1 MIGTIAFP
9 LFIIFPLRFISLF
22 KVFSISFLTYS
33 FSQQLDGRWAAFIT
47 SFSTLIIVISLLLR
61 GHQLSEKKIEMEFLF
76 HRMIGVQVEFLSFLF
91 SVISIPLM
99 TRISLLMKLLRELK
113 TPSDFYH
120 LGFKVFLLSIY
131 DYATFLIMV

>member
-1 MIGTIAFP
+1 
-9 LFIIFPLRFISLF
+9 
-22 KVFSISFLTYS
+22 
-33 FSQQLDGRWAAFIT
+33 LDGRWAAFIT

-61 GHQLSEKKIEMEFLF
+61 GHQLSEKKIEIEFLF
-76 HRMIGVQVEFLSFLF
+76 QRMIGVQVEFLSFLF

-120 LGFKVFLLSIY
+120 LGFKVFLLSLY
-131 DYATFLIMV
+131 DYATFLVMV